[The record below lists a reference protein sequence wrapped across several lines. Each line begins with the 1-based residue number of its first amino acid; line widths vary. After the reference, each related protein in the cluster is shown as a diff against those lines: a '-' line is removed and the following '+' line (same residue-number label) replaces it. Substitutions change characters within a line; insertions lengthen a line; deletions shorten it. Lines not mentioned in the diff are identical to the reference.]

1 MSEKCQAGGREEFCT
16 GSRRGFF
23 QLFLLKL
30 VKGYAALV
38 ALEAAGI
45 RGRVGQKDFE
55 MVLKR
60 YGMPWGPNAGHFSI
74 DFFKSQQSAS

>member
-1 MSEKCQAGGREEFCT
+1 M
-16 GSRRGFF
+16 
-23 QLFLLKL
+23 FLLKL
-30 VKGYAALV
+30 VKDYAALV
-38 ALEAAGI
+38 TLEAAGL

-74 DFFKSQQSAS
+74 DFF